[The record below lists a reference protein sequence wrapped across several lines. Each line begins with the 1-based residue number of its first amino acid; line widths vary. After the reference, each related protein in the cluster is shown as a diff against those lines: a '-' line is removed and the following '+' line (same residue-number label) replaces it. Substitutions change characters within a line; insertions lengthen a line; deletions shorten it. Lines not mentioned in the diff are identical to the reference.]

1 MKRTGGLISPPS
13 NSMGYT
19 VPTKSKEIVRDI
31 SDTVFYQ
38 YYTPNAGGGY
48 NLWSQNSNAF
58 VRFKRWVYRQY
69 STIPNWKALR
79 AAQGYLP
86 TQPLDELQE
95 TWETPKVDVW
105 WYHDGWREKQL
116 TSPLVLSLPSYSNNY
131 FSNPWY
137 NSWATENLLS
147 SVKLKT
153 LSKARD
159 MKVNLAV
166 AFGEGRKTVAMMG
179 ETARTLGKA
188 YRHFRKGRFAEAAK
202 ALGIAKPSGAAANN
216 WLAYNYGWMPLVSDL
231 VGLAELAA
239 QHLNNLR
246 KPRFS
251 VRSRMDYQDEFLWN
265 PWTSYSIQW
274 GSLAVTWPQSRREVE
289 VQSGL
294 ICEVVFTEKALAAQV
309 GVGPID
315 LTLLAWELIPFS
327 FVFDWLISV
336 GTWLEAQGSLS
347 GLTVLDGWTTKTV
360 RVTGRPSV
368 TPSSG
373 WRAQGPIPV
382 PYLCYRS
389 HVRAKWDGT
398 PPVLPVVANDVLKA
412 RRLGT
417 LAALWRQRL
426 R

>member
-1 MKRTGGLISPPS
+1 
-13 NSMGYT
+13 MGYT
-19 VPTKSKEIVRDI
+19 VPTKTKEIVRDI

-38 YYTPNAGGGY
+38 YWTPNASGGY

-166 AFGEGRKTVAMMG
+166 AFGEGRKTIAMMG

-188 YRHFRKGRFAEAAK
+188 YRHFRKGRSKEAAK

-216 WLAYNYGWMPLVSDL
+216 WLAYNYGWLPL
-231 VGLAELAA
+231 
-239 QHLNNLR
+239 
-246 KPRFS
+246 
-251 VRSRMDYQDEFLWN
+251 
-265 PWTSYSIQW
+265 
-274 GSLAVTWPQSRREVE
+274 VTWPQSRREVE

-309 GVGPID
+309 GVRPID

-412 RRLGT
+412 RRLAT
-417 LAALWRQRL
+417 LGALWRQRL